1 MEQQARHQDG
11 REPDDARRQDGREPD
26 DARHRDGRE
35 PEDPGDQDG
44 REPEDPEYRDHRRS
58 EGTEDDGHRRR
69 AGRTSVSYADAG
81 VDLDAADRSVAMLG
95 DIVRRAT
102 RPEVLGGIGGFG
114 GLFAFDAARYREP
127 VLVSSTDGVGTKVDL
142 ARQLGVLD
150 TIGQDLVAMVVDDLV
165 VTGAEPLFFNDY
177 LSVGSLDPDR
187 VADLVRGI
195 ADGCALAGCALVGGE
210 TAEHP
215 GLLGADEF
223 DLAGFGV
230 GVVERAEILGPDRVE
245 AGDVLIA
252 LPSSGLHSNGYSLV
266 RRIVAGLD
274 LAADHGLG
282 APLGELLLTPTRIH
296 AADCLALVDSAEV
309 EVHAFSHI
317 TGGGLPGNL
326 PRVLPDHLAAAVE
339 TSSWRWPGIVT
350 WLAEQGPIDE
360 AEVWRTFNCGVGMV
374 AVVSAVTAAHALD
387 VLRSR
392 EVAAWRLGEI
402 VARDRQGGG
411 DGDGVLLLG

>member
-1 MEQQARHQDG
+1 DPQGTG
-11 REPDDARRQDGREPD
+11 RRP
-26 DARHRDGRE
+26 
-35 PEDPGDQDG
+35 
-44 REPEDPEYRDHRRS
+44 
-58 EGTEDDGHRRR
+58 
-69 AGRTSVSYADAG
+69 VSYSDAG
-81 VDLDAADRSVAMLG
+81 VDLDAADRSVALLG
-95 DIVRRAT
+95 EIVARAT

-114 GLFAFDAARYREP
+114 GLFALDTSRYREP

-150 TIGQDLVAMVVDDLV
+150 TIGRDLVAMVVDDLV

-195 ADGCALAGCALVGGE
+195 ADGCAEAGCALVGGE

-230 GVVERAEILGPDRVE
+230 GVVERDAILGPDRVA
-245 AGDVLIA
+245 AGDVLLA

-274 LAADHGLG
+274 LRADHGLG
-282 APLGELLLTPTRIH
+282 APLGEVLLTPTRIH
-296 AADCLALVDSAEV
+296 SPDCLALIRHAEV

-326 PRVLPDHLAAAVE
+326 PRVLPDHLGARID
-339 TSSWRWPGIVT
+339 TQSWQWPPVVR
-350 WLAEQGPIDE
+350 WLAEEGPIADD
-360 AEVWRTFNCGVGMV
+360 EVWRTFNCGVGMV
-374 AVVSAVTAAHALD
+374 AVVPDT
-387 VLRSR
+387 
-392 EVAAWRLGEI
+392 EVAGALTVLAERGVEAWVLGE
-402 VARDRQGGG
+402 VGPRGGAG
-411 DGDGVLLLG
+411 PVEFT

>member
-1 MEQQARHQDG
+1 MEQDPR
-11 REPDDARRQDGREPD
+11 PDTPAPPDAGPRRTP
-26 DARHRDGRE
+26 
-35 PEDPGDQDG
+35 
-44 REPEDPEYRDHRRS
+44 
-58 EGTEDDGHRRR
+58 
-69 AGRTSVSYADAG
+69 VSYADAG
-81 VDLDAADRSVAMLG
+81 VDLDAAERSVAMLG

-114 GLFAFDAARYREP
+114 GLFAFDTTRYREP

-177 LSVGSLDPDR
+177 LSVGSLDVDR
-187 VADLVRGI
+187 VADVVRGI

-230 GVVERAEILGPDRVE
+230 GVVERDAILGPDRVQ
-245 AGDVLIA
+245 AGDALIA
-252 LPSSGLHSNGYSLV
+252 MPSSGLHSNGYSLV
-266 RRIVAGLD
+266 RRVVAGLD

-296 AADCLALVDSAEV
+296 APDCLALVESAEAR
-309 EVHAFSHI
+309 VHAFSHI

-326 PRVLPDHLAAAVE
+326 PRVLPDHLGAVVD
-339 TSSWRWPGIVT
+339 TSSWRWPDIVT
-350 WLAEQGPIDE
+350 WLAEEGPIDE
-360 AEVWRTFNCGVGMV
+360 AEMWRTFNCGVGMV
-374 AVVSAVTAAHALD
+374 AVVDPADAERAVELL
-387 VLRSR
+387 VSR
-392 EVAAWRLGEI
+392 GVAAWRMGE
-402 VARDRQGGG
+402 VVESGGATA
-411 DGDGVLLLG
+411 DTVHLMP

>member
-1 MEQQARHQDG
+1 MEQDPDGPPQDA
-11 REPDDARRQDGREPD
+11 PSP
-26 DARHRDGRE
+26 
-35 PEDPGDQDG
+35 P
-44 REPEDPEYRDHRRS
+44 
-58 EGTEDDGHRRR
+58 
-69 AGRTSVSYADAG
+69 RTAVSYADAG

-95 DIVRRAT
+95 DIVARAS

-150 TIGQDLVAMVVDDLV
+150 TVGQDLVAMVVDDLV

-195 ADGCALAGCALVGGE
+195 ADGCAAAGCALVGGE

-230 GVVERAEILGPDRVE
+230 GVVERDAILGPERVE
-245 AGDVLIA
+245 AGDVLLA

-274 LAADHGLG
+274 LTDDHGLG

-296 AADCLALVDSAEV
+296 APDCRALLADAEV

-326 PRVLPDHLAAAVE
+326 PRVLPDHLAAEVD
-339 TSSWRWPGIVT
+339 TGSWRWPALVT
-350 WLAEQGPIDE
+350 WLAEQGPIAE
-360 AEVWRTFNCGVGMV
+360 EEVWRTFNCGVGMV
-374 AVVSAVTAAHALD
+374 AVVAAHTADRALA
-387 VLRSR
+387 VLEQRD
-392 EVAAWRLGEI
+392 VAAWRLGKVVE
-402 VARDRQGGG
+402 RGGAPRA
-411 DGDGVLLLG
+411 